1 VVPTNESDMVEAM
14 MPFPTVEETKLPH
27 EARQALTPP
36 TSEEWNKHDDNSS
49 ELSEQEDE
57 EDNIGD
63 IEPDHYYEGGRI
75 PVFMPVS
82 HSFWQFTCAFTSK
95 ELLY

>member
-1 VVPTNESDMVEAM
+1 MLLPTM
-14 MPFPTVEETKLPH
+14 EETKLPH

-49 ELSEQEDE
+49 ELSEQEDD
-57 EDNIGD
+57 EDDVGD

-75 PVFMPVS
+75 PVFKPVS
-82 HSFWQFTCAFTSK
+82 QHPLAA
-95 ELLY
+95 ELRSLDRKKLC

>member
-1 VVPTNESDMVEAM
+1 MAEAVVPL
-14 MPFPTVEETKLPH
+14 PTVEEAKLPH
-27 EARQALTPP
+27 EPRQALTPP

-57 EDNIGD
+57 GDDIGD

-75 PVFMPVS
+75 PVFKPVS
-82 HSFWQFTCAFTSK
+82 HYLCQMIGASVCK
-95 ELLY
+95 EEV